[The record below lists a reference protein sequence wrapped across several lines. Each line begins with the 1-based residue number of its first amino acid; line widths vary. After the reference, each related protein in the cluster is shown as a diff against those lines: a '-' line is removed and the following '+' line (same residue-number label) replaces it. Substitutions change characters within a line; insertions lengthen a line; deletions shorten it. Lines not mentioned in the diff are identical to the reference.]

1 MTLIQWL
8 LFALA
13 IQLIHGLGT
22 WKLYKNAGLAPW
34 IAFVPVYNAVG
45 LMKIIN
51 RPWWWTIL
59 LFIPVVNL
67 IMFPVVWVETA
78 RSFGKN
84 TSTDTALAIF
94 SLGFYNFYLNYGL
107 DLKYIENRDLKARTG
122 FGDWVSSIL
131 FAIVA
136 ATVVHTYFMQPFTIP
151 TSSLEKT
158 LLVGDFLFVSKFH
171 YGARVPITAVSAP
184 MVHDTVP
191 VLGVKSY
198 SSKFELPYMR
208 LPGFQTIKNNDIV
221 VFNWPVDTLF
231 NMYKKADKKYYKPV
245 DKRTNYVKRCV
256 GIPGDSLEIRNGY
269 VYINGKQNNL
279 PDRAKLQFSY
289 TITFKNIS
297 SYQQAIDIL
306 KRYDITDGLGQDPNT
321 KEIFIQATEEAV
333 SKAKNHP
340 NIENITMRRAQKG
353 DRDPSIFP
361 NHINYNWNN
370 DFMGPFYIPEAGKT
384 VALDT
389 EVLPLYKR
397 IITEYEGH
405 DLKVIDDTIYIDEQE
420 VNTYTFD
427 KDYYWM
433 MGDNRHNSLD
443 ARAWGFV
450 PFDHVVGKPVFIWM
464 SIDSN
469 AKGLDKFRWERF
481 FTTVSGEGEPKSY
494 LIHFLIALG
503 LYWGLSKWRKH
514 KKNNA

>member
-1 MTLIQWL
+1 
-8 LFALA
+8 
-13 IQLIHGLGT
+13 
-22 WKLYKNAGLAPW
+22 
-34 IAFVPVYNAVG
+34 
-45 LMKIIN
+45 
-51 RPWWWTIL
+51 
-59 LFIPVVNL
+59 
-67 IMFPVVWVETA
+67 
-78 RSFGKN
+78 
-84 TSTDTALAIF
+84 
-94 SLGFYNFYLNYGL
+94 
-107 DLKYIENRDLKARTG
+107 
-122 FGDWVSSIL
+122 
-131 FAIVA
+131 
-136 ATVVHTYFMQPFTIP
+136 
-151 TSSLEKT
+151 
-158 LLVGDFLFVSKFH
+158 
-171 YGARVPITAVSAP
+171 
-184 MVHDTVP
+184 
-191 VLGVKSY
+191 
-198 SSKFELPYMR
+198 MR

-231 NMYKKADKKYYKPV
+231 NMYKKADKKYYKPI

-340 NIENITMRRAQKG
+340 NIESITMRRAQKG

-389 EVLPLYKR
+389 NVLPLYKR

-405 DLKVIDDTIYIDEQE
+405 NLKVIDDTIYIDEQE

-464 SIDSN
+464 SIDSK

-503 LYWGLSKWRKH
+503 LYWGFSKWRKH

>member
-1 MTLIQWL
+1 
-8 LFALA
+8 
-13 IQLIHGLGT
+13 
-22 WKLYKNAGLAPW
+22 
-34 IAFVPVYNAVG
+34 
-45 LMKIIN
+45 
-51 RPWWWTIL
+51 
-59 LFIPVVNL
+59 
-67 IMFPVVWVETA
+67 
-78 RSFGKN
+78 
-84 TSTDTALAIF
+84 
-94 SLGFYNFYLNYGL
+94 
-107 DLKYIENRDLKARTG
+107 
-122 FGDWVSSIL
+122 
-131 FAIVA
+131 
-136 ATVVHTYFMQPFTIP
+136 
-151 TSSLEKT
+151 
-158 LLVGDFLFVSKFH
+158 
-171 YGARVPITAVSAP
+171 
-184 MVHDTVP
+184 
-191 VLGVKSY
+191 
-198 SSKFELPYMR
+198 
-208 LPGFQTIKNNDIV
+208 
-221 VFNWPVDTLF
+221 
-231 NMYKKADKKYYKPV
+231 MYKKADKKYYKPI

-340 NIENITMRRAQKG
+340 NIEISPCVMLKEIATFY
-353 DRDPSIFP
+353 FP

-389 EVLPLYKR
+389 YVLPLYKR

-481 FTTVSGEGEPKSY
+481 FTTVSVKEN
-494 LIHFLIALG
+494 LNHI
-503 LYWGLSKWRKH
+503 
-514 KKNNA
+514 